1 MPLFDGVILLDGAEV
16 PVILNI
22 EEGRIRLSSGGT
34 DIGEWSEGEYD
45 LTPDGD
51 GQYLIAADGDS
62 VVFRP
67 SHPDAFARVVSTG
80 APAGREPEP
89 AAAGQHV
96 KEDHLEATA
105 SDRGLAP
112 PPRPLTRALFFTL
125 AGLTAILGIWALFL
139 LFGAG

>member
-67 SHPDAFARVVSTG
+67 SHPDAFARVVAPQAPPG
-80 APAGREPEP
+80 RDPDRAPAGSHARGDTPEAPLP
-89 AAAGQHV
+89 A
-96 KEDHLEATA
+96 
-105 SDRGLAP
+105 P
-112 PPRPLTRALFFTL
+112 
-125 AGLTAILGIWALFL
+125 
-139 LFGAG
+139 